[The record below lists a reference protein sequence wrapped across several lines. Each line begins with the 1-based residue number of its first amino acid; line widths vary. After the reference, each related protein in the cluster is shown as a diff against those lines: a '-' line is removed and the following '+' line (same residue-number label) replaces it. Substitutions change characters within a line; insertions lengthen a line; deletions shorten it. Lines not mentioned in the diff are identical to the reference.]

1 MKSLCLKKK
10 TNQTESAEK
19 YLNRLKS
26 LYPSN
31 IRAREL
37 LIEIFTNNYM
47 QMKAMK
53 EYKELTIIKK
63 GEIEYLESIK
73 KKYNLN

>member
-1 MKSLCLKKK
+1 MLKKK

-19 YLNRLKS
+19 YLNRLKI
-26 LYPSN
+26 LHPSN
-31 IRAREL
+31 IKAREL

-47 QMKAMK
+47 HMKAIK